1 MPLMVDEVCVNYD
14 SSINYFSINYAKE
27 FISDGNNLYYINDD
41 EKNILIQEFFRE
53 KNFFTVKTKKNEF
66 SIKISNNLEKF
77 LFEILSSNEF
87 KSFKEYNTYYDEIEF
102 VVSGGE
108 LKRFSLR
115 RYDEPRDWNLSF
127 AVSLIDKEYY
137 LIVFMPWVKNKIISF
152 SMDHERLYFE
162 LESGEKI
169 QFKLILPEFVKNT
182 VLNLFKLI
190 NPLSLV

>member
-53 KNFFTVKTKKNEF
+53 KNFFTVKTKKDEF

-137 LIVFMPWVKNKIISF
+137 LIVFMPWFINIIISIF
-152 SMDHERLYFE
+152 F
-162 LESGEKI
+162 
-169 QFKLILPEFVKNT
+169 
-182 VLNLFKLI
+182 
-190 NPLSLV
+190 

>member
-53 KNFFTVKTKKNEF
+53 KNFFTVKTKKDEF

-152 SMDHERLYFE
+152 
-162 LESGEKI
+162 G
-169 QFKLILPEFVKNT
+169 
-182 VLNLFKLI
+182 
-190 NPLSLV
+190 